1 MTSAPKERP
10 ANTLSGP
17 RVYSTEF
24 HPSHFAGPKLS
35 QNTEDQI
42 IRSLKVKFLTKG
54 IVTINGG
61 HLLNPPVV
69 ALLRKHEEILTDGLL
84 LPARRIDKR
93 EFGDYLEDHK
103 DVIRAAGWNS
113 KDEKSAASFIEERVK
128 IILPWRVEQAQDA
141 YRSRLVGGLQD
152 PRSLVRHSL
161 LNVAGF
167 DETRLGEMINEI
179 GQLDLKEDH
188 SMSRYIDAQPENLR
202 EILHRFSHACY
213 HVVGTHVVN
222 CETGTDLSALSAL
235 RINDLTENSA
245 NRNDDVLSDIS
256 IFHRCCFATAMQ
268 AINETTLPLTFV
280 DAIPLKRMRTI
291 RKALQ
296 EQGFQ
301 KKYDSIVEDFLSR
314 IAAGNDP
321 ASLANWDTT
330 NTVKLAE
337 ELAAHFKEHIGR
349 EVGHYK
355 TEIQK
360 RHEHGAIH
368 SFADTIKNAFH
379 LIPGISEL
387 IAGVEMARSYVGFVG
402 HARAVVATRDPTVAK
417 QRAERERAREV
428 EDFVKALSPSN
439 EAVILEALAVLRRIA
454 ATEMRPM

>member
-24 HPSHFAGPKLS
+24 HPSHFAGPKLA

-113 KDEKSAASFIEERVK
+113 EDEKSAASFIEERVR

-161 LNVAGF
+161 LNAAGF

-179 GQLDLKEDH
+179 GHLDLKP
-188 SMSRYIDAQPENLR
+188 SVMVWS
-202 EILHRFSHACY
+202 
-213 HVVGTHVVN
+213 
-222 CETGTDLSALSAL
+222 
-235 RINDLTENSA
+235 
-245 NRNDDVLSDIS
+245 
-256 IFHRCCFATAMQ
+256 
-268 AINETTLPLTFV
+268 
-280 DAIPLKRMRTI
+280 
-291 RKALQ
+291 
-296 EQGFQ
+296 
-301 KKYDSIVEDFLSR
+301 
-314 IAAGNDP
+314 
-321 ASLANWDTT
+321 
-330 NTVKLAE
+330 
-337 ELAAHFKEHIGR
+337 
-349 EVGHYK
+349 
-355 TEIQK
+355 
-360 RHEHGAIH
+360 
-368 SFADTIKNAFH
+368 
-379 LIPGISEL
+379 
-387 IAGVEMARSYVGFVG
+387 GVM
-402 HARAVVATRDPTVAK
+402 
-417 QRAERERAREV
+417 
-428 EDFVKALSPSN
+428 PSS
-439 EAVILEALAVLRRIA
+439 
-454 ATEMRPM
+454 